1 MHVHALKCYLADE
14 TSEAI
19 LPQADLME
27 YNQVK
32 PIKSVID
39 IAYVLN
45 IECRDL
51 GKT

>member
-1 MHVHALKCYLADE
+1 MHIHLTTYLADE

-19 LPQADLME
+19 LPQADFMA
-27 YNQVK
+27 YNQVE
-32 PIKSVID
+32 PLKSVID